1 MVSQN
6 RRIRKLLDRAEDLG
20 PDEPEG
26 PVFDFSDFSSEEL
39 ARSRWLMKRSRHGG
53 YPPPAEGLARID
65 PSRSERRYILDRA
78 QRDPAYALGEAADE
92 ILPEPF
98 VRDEL
103 GLNTGPLT
111 GEEREELVG
120 YLIRAGWEP
129 DD

>member
-1 MVSQN
+1 MSLN

-26 PVFDFSDFSSEEL
+26 PVFDFSDFTPVEL
-39 ARSRWLMKRSRHGG
+39 ARSRWLMRRSRHGG
-53 YPPPAEGLARID
+53 YPPPAEGLARLD
-65 PSRSERRYILDRA
+65 PDSTYRWYIVDRA
-78 QRDPAYALGEAADE
+78 EQDPAYALWEAAYGT
-92 ILPEPF
+92 LPEAF

-103 GLNTGPLT
+103 GLNTGALSP
-111 GEEREELVG
+111 EEREELMG